1 MLPICKLLP
10 LISPIVVRDVP
21 VIAPTFVITALVS
34 PICKL
39 LPLISPVDVTD
50 EPAIAPALE
59 ITALELPIC
68 KLLPL
73 ISLLAVTEPVILT
86 LPLIGPPVLSYFVE
100 SLDGVDHTAL
110 PDTSAAIT

>member
-1 MLPICKLLP
+1 MPVIAPAFIIPVFVITTLVLPICKLLP

-39 LPLISPVDVTD
+39 LPLISPVDVID
-50 EPAIAPALE
+50 
-59 ITALELPIC
+59 
-68 KLLPL
+68 
-73 ISLLAVTEPVILT
+73 PVILT
-86 LPLIGPPVLSYFVE
+86 LPLIGPPVLSYFAG
-100 SLDGVDHTAL
+100 SLPDDDDDHTAL